1 MMKLSNIVAML
12 HIYREGAKLLIVVVK
27 LSTHFIKLP
36 NVVSKQLTML
46 ISKLYTD
53 VVELL
58 KNEITLADVA
68 L

>member
-58 KNEITLADVA
+58 KNEITLAGVA

>member
-12 HIYREGAKLLIVVVK
+12 HIYRECAKLLIVVVK

-46 ISKLYTD
+46 ISKLSTT
-53 VVELL
+53 VVKLL
-58 KNEITLADVA
+58 KIRYP
-68 L
+68 